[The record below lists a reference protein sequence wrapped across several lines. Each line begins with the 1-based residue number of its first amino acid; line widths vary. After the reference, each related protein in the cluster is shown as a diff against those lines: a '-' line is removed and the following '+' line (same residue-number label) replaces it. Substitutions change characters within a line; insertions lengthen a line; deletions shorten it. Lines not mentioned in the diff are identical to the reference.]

1 MREAKPL
8 RTVRSRRLRRDST
21 EAENRVWNRLRNR
34 ALDGFKFVRQEPIGP
49 YTVDFICR
57 GARLIVEIDGGQHAD
72 NVSDRER
79 DDWLKRHNYRVL
91 RFWNNDV
98 MSNMDGVLETIVK
111 ALHAAAPPHPDRST
125 VRPFLACGDR

>member
-1 MREAKPL
+1 VAR
-8 RTVRSRRLRRDST
+8 
-21 EAENRVWNRLRNR
+21 
-34 ALDGFKFVRQEPIGP
+34 
-49 YTVDFICR
+49 
-57 GARLIVEIDGGQHAD
+57 RLIVEIDGGQHAD

-111 ALHAAAPPHPDRST
+111 ALHAAAPPHPDRFA
-125 VRPFLACGDR
+125 VRPFLACGER